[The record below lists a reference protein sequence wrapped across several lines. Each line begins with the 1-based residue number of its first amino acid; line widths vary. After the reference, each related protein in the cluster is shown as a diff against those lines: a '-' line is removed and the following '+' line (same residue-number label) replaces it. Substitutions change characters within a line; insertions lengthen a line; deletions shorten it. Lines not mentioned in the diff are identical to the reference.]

1 VSDAP
6 WRVELARIAQ
16 RDLRRLDPQVRRRVE
31 SSLRALAQ
39 DPQRA
44 GALRQLTGTPESRL
58 RIGDWRALVTLDTQ
72 TRTINVVRILPRGRA
87 YRD

>member
-16 RDLRRLDPQVRRRVE
+16 RDLRQLDPQVRRRVE
-31 SSLRALAQ
+31 SALRQLAE
-39 DPQRA
+39 DPQRT
-44 GALRQLTGTPESRL
+44 GALRRLTGTPESRL

-72 TRTINVVRILPRGRA
+72 ARTIHVLRILPRGRA